1 MKYWVGGATGFL
13 GSHVVAALE
22 KDGHDV
28 VAVSRGGGDVS
39 GLAVRAL
46 DVFDAERVAESARGA
61 DGAFLTTGKVSRDP
75 ADAEDLHR
83 QNVIATRNALRG
95 LKDAGVRRVVYAS
108 TSGTI
113 AISDAPRALDETNPA
128 PLALIARWPYYR
140 SKYYGELEALE
151 ANDPPN
157 FEVVVVNP
165 SLLLGPGD
173 LRRSSTRDVEHFLNG
188 EILAM
193 PRGGLAFV
201 DARDAARAMV
211 SAMERGRAG
220 ERYLLSGANLTVA
233 AFLQRLERLTGVP
246 APALSLPRSADL
258 ATFATSLFNR
268 AIKAVGGESPVD
280 ETSVD
285 LGQHFFYVDCRK
297 AMDELGFDPRDPAET
312 LHDTVA
318 DLVTRGVAHPRV
330 GRFAREHA
338 DTAV

>member
-1 MKYWVGGATGFL
+1 VKYWVGGATGFL
-13 GSHVVAALE
+13 GSHVVAALQ

-28 VAVSRGGGDVS
+28 VAVSRSGGDVS
-39 GLAVRAL
+39 GVRVGAL
-46 DVFDAERVAESARGA
+46 DVLDSGRVAESARGA
-61 DGAFLTTGKVSRDP
+61 DGAFLTTGKVSRDR
-75 ADAEDLHR
+75 ADAEELHR
-83 QNVIATRNALRG
+83 QNAIATRNALRG
-95 LKDAGVRRVVYAS
+95 LRDAGVRRVVYAS

-113 AISDAPRALDETNPA
+113 AISEEPHASDETNPT
-128 PLALIARWPYYR
+128 PLELIARWPYYR

-173 LRRSSTRDVEHFLNG
+173 LRRSSTGDIEQFLNG

-211 SAMERGRAG
+211 SAMDRGRAG
-220 ERYLLSGANLTVA
+220 ERYLVSGANLTVA

-246 APALSLPRSADL
+246 APKLPLPRSADV

-268 AIKAVGGESPVD
+268 AIKAVGGESPVN

-297 AMDELGFDPRDPAET
+297 AMEELGFEPRDPAET
-312 LHDTVA
+312 LHDTVS
-318 DLVTRGVAHPRV
+318 DLVARGVAHPRV
-330 GRFAREHA
+330 GRFARETTEA
-338 DTAV
+338 SV

>member
-1 MKYWVGGATGFL
+1 VKYWVGGATGFL
-13 GSHVVAALE
+13 GSHLVAALRR
-22 KDGHDV
+22 DGHEV
-28 VAVSRGGGDVS
+28 VAVSRSGGEIS
-39 GLAVRAL
+39 GVGVNAL

-61 DGAFLTTGKVSRDP
+61 DGAFLTTGMVSRDP
-75 ADAEDLHR
+75 ADAEELHR
-83 QNVIATRNALRG
+83 QNVIATRHALRG
-95 LKDAGVRRVVYAS
+95 LREAAVRRVVYAS
-108 TSGTI
+108 TSGTM
-113 AISDAPRALDETNPA
+113 AISDDPRAIDETSPP

-140 SKYYGELEALE
+140 TKYYGELEALE

-173 LRRSSTRDVEHFLNG
+173 LRRSSTRDIENFLNG
-188 EILAM
+188 DILAM

-220 ERYLLSGANLTVA
+220 ERYLVSGANLTVA

-246 APALSLPRSADL
+246 APKVPLPRSADI

-268 AIKAVGGESPVD
+268 AVRAVGGESPVN

-285 LGQHFFYVDCRK
+285 LGQHYFYVDCRK
-297 AMDELGFDPRDPAET
+297 AMDELGFEPRDPAET
-312 LHDTVA
+312 LHDTVS
-318 DLVTRGVAHPRV
+318 DLVERGVAHPRV
-330 GRFAREHA
+330 GRFARETTEA
-338 DTAV
+338 TV